1 MFLIQYDSDFHAA
14 SNIVEL
20 VAKLNQL
27 LVCYIQ
33 VSLNLS
39 GYYIKRS
46 IPSKH
51 GEGRTNFL
59 FYLFKIVRSII
70 EKLGHERT
78 SKINIVGKEELEG
91 SFYGQLVLGKG
102 VSSSLDE
109 QLAKEVK
116 RAGEF

>member
-14 SNIVEL
+14 SNMVEL

-39 GYYIKRS
+39 VYYIKRS

-51 GEGRTNFL
+51 GEGKTTFL
-59 FYLFKIVRSII
+59 FCLFKIVRSII

-78 SKINIVGKEELEG
+78 SKINVVGKEEVEG